1 MGKFNTTT
9 VMLIDEDIQMKQ
21 KNARILMQEDIENAL
36 LSAKDEEGEPC
47 FYIDLENPSYL
58 DGDISEDSCYQVAL
72 MEVEDEIVFAC
83 EYGNR
88 TIEDLNYEQ
97 LHTVYEA
104 LKHEG
109 YFAEVE

>member
-9 VMLIDEDIQMKQ
+9 VMLLDEDIQLKQ
-21 KNARILMQEDIENAL
+21 QNARILMQEDIENAL

-47 FYIDLENPSYL
+47 FYIDLDTPSYL

-72 MEVEDEIVFAC
+72 MENDIVFAC

-88 TIEDLNYEQ
+88 TIGDLNYEQ

-104 LKHEG
+104 LKYEG
-109 YFAEVE
+109 NFKETED

>member
-9 VMLIDEDIQMKQ
+9 VMLLDEDIQVKQ
-21 KNARILMQEDIENAL
+21 QNASALMIEDIKNAL

-47 FYIDLENPSYL
+47 FYIDLGTPSYL
-58 DGDISEDSCYQVAL
+58 DGEISEDSCYQVAL
-72 MEVEDEIVFAC
+72 MENDIVFAC

-88 TIEDLNYEQ
+88 TIDNLGYEQ

-104 LKHEG
+104 LKYEG
-109 YFAEVE
+109 YFEEDED